1 MLEVCTVRSLYTG
14 TQNRNVFLNAE
25 FIDEQDIKAVPLE
38 NFCFRLLGKTK
49 VKNVGRELASGWE
62 ITWSDGEAFNQTR

>member
-38 NFCFRLLGKTK
+38 NFCFRLLGNTK
-49 VKNVGRELASGWE
+49 VKNVGR
-62 ITWSDGEAFNQTR
+62 